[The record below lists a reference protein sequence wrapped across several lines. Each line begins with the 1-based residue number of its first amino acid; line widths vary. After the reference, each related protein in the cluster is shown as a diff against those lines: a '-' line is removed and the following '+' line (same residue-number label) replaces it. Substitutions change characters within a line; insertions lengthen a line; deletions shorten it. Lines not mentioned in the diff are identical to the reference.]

1 MPASPIR
8 LFFNMQRVVH
18 VGGENE
24 PQGNRLRADHVPFI
38 EATARTG
45 AADTGE
51 AQMIFDILAGAVVVG
66 VGGWAW
72 NKLIR
77 HWARTGKR
85 F

>member
-1 MPASPIR
+1 
-8 LFFNMQRVVH
+8 
-18 VGGENE
+18 
-24 PQGNRLRADHVPFI
+24 
-38 EATARTG
+38 
-45 AADTGE
+45 
-51 AQMIFDILAGAVVVG
+51 MIFDILAGAVVVG